1 MTGAGVNQI
10 RTLALKVRKMSKKGA
25 KILTIASSD
34 MFQNAGKFQSNC
46 PDC

>member
-1 MTGAGVNQI
+1 MPGTGVNQI
-10 RTLALKVRKMSKKGA
+10 RMLALKVRKMSKKGA

-34 MFQNAGKFQSNC
+34 MFQNTGKFRPNY